1 MNDRNFD
8 VTVFLVIF
16 FCVDDGFLRFKD
28 LIQ

>member
-1 MNDRNFD
+1 MIVILMLQF
-8 VTVFLVIF
+8 FLVIF